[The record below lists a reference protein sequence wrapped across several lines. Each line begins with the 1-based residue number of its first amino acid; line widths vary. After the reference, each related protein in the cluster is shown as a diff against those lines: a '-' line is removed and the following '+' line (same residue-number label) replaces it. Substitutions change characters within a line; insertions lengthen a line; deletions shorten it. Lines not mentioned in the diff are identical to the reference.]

1 MNALLL
7 SIILATSPNAVGGR
21 IALTSEKCNESS
33 YIAFSFAE
41 NGDTIS
47 GCWFSEQELVF
58 IKWENGTVKTYP
70 AEKFTLTKEAQ
81 AAQGGQ

>member
-47 GCWFSEQELVF
+47 GCWVSQAGLVL
-58 IKWENGTVKTYP
+58 IKWEDQTVKTYP
-70 AEKFTLTKEAQ
+70 AERFTLTPEAQ